1 MVIVMRVTELRLKNF
16 RGYANLHCKFA
27 SKLYVLAGPNGAG
40 KSTILDALSIMLS
53 HAVARMRREGG
64 QGNAIRQD
72 DVMLHCSEATISLTF
87 SDQNRE
93 TRYKVAGVRD
103 GRERMEKS
111 DFEELNAW
119 ARSYRQARTEQTPV
133 RYPIIAY
140 YGVNRAVL
148 DIPRRVRSTESGEQL
163 GGYDDALSGHGN
175 FRQFFA
181 WFRDQE
187 DYENERGKHDDPML
201 SAVRSAIEKMLPGYT
216 DIHIRRRP
224 APQAMC
230 AKKDGKEFE
239 LSQLSDGEKCYLAL
253 IGDIACR
260 MARLSDGLNLS
271 QSDILNT
278 PGVVLIDELDL
289 HLHPKWQRDAIR
301 RLPEVFP
308 EVQFIITTH
317 SPQMLSELP
326 SECVGLLA
334 PEFTSPKNPNCT
346 IGLTSS
352 EVLRLNMDYSPE
364 RDAMTSGIEKRV
376 HAALNEG
383 NIREA
388 ESILHELERNVPNYN
403 HLPLYTTLLSEIKF
417 MELK

>member
-1 MVIVMRVTELRLKNF
+1 MVTVMRVTELQLKNF
-16 RGYANLHCKFA
+16 RGYASLHCKFA
-27 SKLYVLAGPNGAG
+27 PKLYVLAGVNGAG

-53 HAVARMRREGG
+53 QAVARMRREGG
-64 QGNAIRQD
+64 QGNEIQQKD
-72 DVMLHCSEATISLTF
+72 IMLNCSEAAISLTF
-87 SDQNRE
+87 SDQDKE
-93 TRYKVAGVRD
+93 TRYKLARTKI

-111 DFEELNAW
+111 DFEELNTW

-133 RYPIIAY
+133 RYPIIAH

-163 GGYDDALSGHGN
+163 GGYDDALSVHGN

-187 DYENERGKHDDPML
+187 DYENERGKRSDPML
-201 SAVRSAIEKMLPGYT
+201 SAVRSAIERMLPGYT

-230 AKKDGKEFE
+230 AKKDGKELE

-271 QSDILNT
+271 ENDILNT

-308 EVQFIITTH
+308 MVQFIITTH

-326 SECVGLLA
+326 SECVGLLSQGFTT
-334 PEFTSPKNPNCT
+334 PENPNCT

-352 EVLRLNMDYSPE
+352 EVLQLNMDYSPE
-364 RDAMTSGIEKRV
+364 RDAMTAGVEKRV
-376 HAALNEG
+376 YAALKEG
-383 NIREA
+383 NIQKA
-388 ESILHELERNVPNYN
+388 ESVLNELEKNVPNYK

-417 MELK
+417 MKWK